1 MAQYRVHVKI
11 SPWKEGGY
19 VAEVPG
25 LQGCWLVADTIA
37 EALEGIYEGAD
48 MIICSR
54 LKHGVPLPPEV
65 VSINDSKTIEFD
77 LPVRLAP
84 E

>member
-11 SPWKEGGY
+11 SPWPEGGY
-19 VAEVPG
+19 IAEVPA
-25 LQGCWLVADTIA
+25 LQGCWVIADTVA

-48 MIICSR
+48 MGIASR
-54 LKHGVPLPPEV
+54 LERGEPIPPEV
-65 VSINDSKTIEFD
+65 VPVKDGKTMEFD
-77 LPVRLAP
+77 LPVRPLL